1 MISDW
6 LEHNHEQIQNGKIR
20 VFAVDECHVC
30 AGDIC
35 GYGWGDRKQRREVD
49 VDNYRDSQT
58 YYGAL
63 DCISGEVILSP
74 HKTANSSST
83 IDFIK
88 HLQAK
93 SQDAKIVL
101 VWDGASYHR
110 SQEFRDFLAKVNI
123 DQQWNVHCLRFA
135 PYAPSENPIE
145 NIWGQ
150 AKKVLQQMHQ
160 RCRSFKLTKKL
171 FELFIEYR
179 LFTMPNLGTYDAFS
193 NII

>member
-1 MISDW
+1 HFWDVSGFFPENAGSPNQMSMPKAPIP
-6 LEHNHEQIQNGKIR
+6 GKGFVKSR
-20 VFAVDECHVC
+20 STFV
-30 AGDIC
+30 
-35 GYGWGDRKQRREVD
+35 
-49 VDNYRDSQT
+49 SQP
-58 YYGAL
+58 G
-63 DCISGEVILSP
+63 GEVILSRY
-74 HKTANSSST
+74 KKANSLST

-88 HLQAK
+88 HLQRR
-93 SQDAKIVL
+93 SEGAKIVL

-110 SQEFRDFLAKVNI
+110 SQEFRDFLAQVNT
-123 DQQWNVHCLRFA
+123 DKQWNIHCLRFA

-179 LFTMPNLGTYDAFS
+179 LFTMPNLGSYEAFS
-193 NII
+193 III